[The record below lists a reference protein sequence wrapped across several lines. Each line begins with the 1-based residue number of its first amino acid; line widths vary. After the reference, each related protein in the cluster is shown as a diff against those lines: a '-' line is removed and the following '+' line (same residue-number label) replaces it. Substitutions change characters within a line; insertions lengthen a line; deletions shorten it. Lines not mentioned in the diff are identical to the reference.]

1 METTFNLQPP
11 TAAAKSNSRSRTVS
25 MSGGPL
31 DLLPAPTLPS
41 PIQIPATIT
50 QSDRCNRRPSRPSGS
65 AGPGRKNKKNKNHPH
80 SINATKDL
88 GRWKPTDDL
97 ALITGVQQTNDL
109 RMVLRRFLCSFLVL
123 FQKNY
128 DFREI
133 IANIAELLAHL
144 C

>member
-1 METTFNLQPP
+1 MVETTFNLQPP
-11 TAAAKSNSRSRTVS
+11 TAATKSNSRSRTVS

-41 PIQIPATIT
+41 PIPIAATIT

-80 SINATKDL
+80 SVNATKDL

-109 RMVLRRFLCSFLVL
+109 RMVNV
-123 FQKNY
+123 
-128 DFREI
+128 DFDLE
-133 IANIAELLAHL
+133 
-144 C
+144 